1 MSEAQEKDNGAI
13 RKIIKKKGGHGGH
26 HGGAWKVAYADFV
39 TAMMALFIVLWI
51 VSQSRSTKEA
61 IAGYFKDPSNF
72 SKGGSPGGL
81 QNKGSLGML
90 SKGGD
95 PVVVARQPS
104 ESTPSDASEETQKPL
119 GDKEQ
124 DRIHLEEAA
133 EQFRQVIQRVP
144 TLQALQGQIR
154 IEITPEGLR
163 VQLIEGNRDS
173 FFDLGSSRLKPVTRQ
188 LLAAIV
194 HEVSALPNQ
203 VIVEGHT
210 DARPYS
216 GSARQDYSNWEL
228 STDRANSARRAMEEA
243 GLRRN
248 QISRVIGYADQ
259 HLFNPTDPFDTAN
272 RRISILVQYLTV
284 PTQAGASSTGSKM
297 GLPIEP
303 VITGK
308 LTGKG

>member
-1 MSEAQEKDNGAI
+1 MSEAPEQDNGGV
-13 RKIIKKKGGHGGH
+13 RKIIKKRGGHGGH

-51 VSQSRSTKEA
+51 VGQSKSTKEA

-81 QNKGSLGML
+81 QSKGSMGLL

-95 PVVVARQPS
+95 PVMVAQQA
-104 ESTPSDASEETQKPL
+104 SDTIPHEELEAIQKSPE
-119 GDKEQ
+119 DKEQ
-124 DRIHLEEAA
+124 DRVHLEEAA

-154 IEITPEGLR
+154 IEITSEGLR

-188 LLAAIV
+188 LLAAIA
-194 HEVSALPNQ
+194 HEVSKLPNQ
-203 VIVEGHT
+203 VVVEGHT

-216 GSARQDYSNWEL
+216 GNTGRDYSNWEL
-228 STDRANSARRAMEEA
+228 STDRANSARRTMEEA

-248 QISRVIGYADQ
+248 QVSRVIGYANQ
-259 HLFNPTDPFDTAN
+259 HLFNPTDPLDMAN
-272 RRISILVQYLTV
+272 RRISILVPYLAA
-284 PTQAGASSTGSKM
+284 PAEASAPSTGLRT
-297 GLPIEP
+297 GLPADP
-303 VITGK
+303 ATKGK
-308 LTGKG
+308 S

>member
-1 MSEAQEKDNGAI
+1 MSEETEKNDNRP
-13 RKIIKKKGGHGGH
+13 RKIVKKKGGHGGH

-51 VSQSRSTKEA
+51 VGQSKSTKEA

-81 QNKGSLGML
+81 QSKGSIGVL

-95 PVVVARQPS
+95 PVVVAQQASQTMSPEGS
-104 ESTPSDASEETQKPL
+104 EDTQKSPE
-119 GDKEQ
+119 DKEQ

-154 IEITPEGLR
+154 IEITSEGLR

-188 LLAAIV
+188 LLAAIA
-194 HEVSALPNQ
+194 HEVAKLPNQ
-203 VIVEGHT
+203 VVVEGHT

-216 GSARQDYSNWEL
+216 GNTGRDYSNWEL
-228 STDRANSARRAMEEA
+228 STDRANSARRTMEEV

-248 QISRVIGYADQ
+248 QVSRVIGYADQ
-259 HLFNPTDPFDTAN
+259 HLFNPTDPLDTAN
-272 RRISILVQYLTV
+272 RRISILVRYLAA
-284 PTQAGASSTGSKM
+284 PTEAPAPSV
-297 GLPIEP
+297 GLRTDLPANP
-303 VITGK
+303 ATKGK
-308 LTGKG
+308 S